1 MGMSTVLQASP
12 RHAAVVAFAAVVL
25 AVTVFGVV
33 VTGDT
38 VEQAALGSLG
48 YATGGAIG
56 VYIAYARP
64 GTDW

>member
-1 MGMSTVLQASP
+1 MSTALQASP
-12 RHAAVVAFAAVVL
+12 SRAAVAAFAAGVL
-25 AVTVFGVV
+25 AVTAFGVV

-48 YATGGAIG
+48 YATGTAIG

>member
-1 MGMSTVLQASP
+1 MSTVLQASP
-12 RHAAVVAFAAVVL
+12 RHAAVVAFAAGVL
-25 AVTVFGVV
+25 AVTAFGVL

-48 YATGGAIG
+48 YATGTAIG
-56 VYIAYARP
+56 VYIAAARP